1 MNDWVGGF
9 DPYAKGIEI
18 MANSLNTVIEQL
30 DSITARVDELEDN
43 LKFYGHSINNVE
55 ILTKSLSHDLHQL
68 KTDALIT
75 LKPIVINNVTNL
87 PDRFKDIANG
97 E

>member
-18 MANSLNTVIEQL
+18 IAESLNSVIEQL
-30 DSITARVDELEDN
+30 DALTARVDKLYEVS
-43 LKFYGHSINNVE
+43 SITNN
-55 ILTKSLSHDLHQL
+55 TS
-68 KTDALIT
+68 
-75 LKPIVINNVTNL
+75 NL